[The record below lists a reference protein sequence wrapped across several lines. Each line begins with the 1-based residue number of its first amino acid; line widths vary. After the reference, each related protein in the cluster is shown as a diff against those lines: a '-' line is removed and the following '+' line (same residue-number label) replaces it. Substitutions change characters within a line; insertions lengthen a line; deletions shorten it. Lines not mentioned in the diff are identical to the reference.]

1 MDNRKLLKDSLEEMN
16 IKAMK
21 DQMEKLMAFQ
31 DLIFENNKKINL
43 VGTMEREDILRRHIL
58 DSVSLLTYA
67 DRLFEGK
74 EDIKILDIGTGG
86 GFPGIPLAIFLK
98 DSKMVLLEKSGK
110 KVDFLNKTIRE
121 LSLNNILVLP
131 GRAEELASQK
141 RWRGHFDIVI
151 ARAVTKF
158 SILLEL
164 SVPFCNIN
172 GRIIFYKSRKV
183 FEEIETRGD
192 AIEILGGKIEELIKV
207 KVSGLEEFRAF
218 LIMKKERQT
227 PSKYP
232 RNFAHIKR
240 EPLEGKRY

>member
-1 MDNRKLLKDSLEEMN
+1 VDNRKLLKDSLEEMN
-16 IKAMK
+16 IKAIG
-21 DQMEKLMAFQ
+21 DQLEKLIAFQ

-43 VGTMEREDILRRHIL
+43 VGTIEREDILKRHIL

-86 GFPGIPLAIFLK
+86 GFPGIPLAILLK
-98 DSKMVLLEKSGK
+98 DSKMALLEKSGK
-110 KVDFLNKTIRE
+110 KVDFLNKAIRE
-121 LSLNNILVLP
+121 LSLDNILILP
-131 GRAEELASQK
+131 GRAEELASQGK
-141 RWRGHFDIVI
+141 WRGHFDIVI

-158 SILLEL
+158 TILLEL

-172 GRIIFYKSRKV
+172 GKIIFYKSKKV
-183 FEEIETRGD
+183 FEEIEARGD
-192 AIEILGGKIEELIKV
+192 VIEILGGKVEELIEV

-218 LIMKKERQT
+218 LVMKKERHT

-232 RNFAHIKR
+232 RKFAHIKR
-240 EPLEGKRY
+240 GPPGDEHY